1 MTDKLQE
8 RVDRGGREKEVSEH
22 IARLVE
28 QKERL
33 LQQIEGLYDQALA
46 RSEAV
51 VTRIMDQPL
60 TIPDEAR
67 ELFAT

>member
-1 MTDKLQE
+1 
-8 RVDRGGREKEVSEH
+8 VSEH

-51 VTRIMDQPL
+51 FTRIMDQPL
-60 TIPDEAR
+60 TIPD
-67 ELFAT
+67 